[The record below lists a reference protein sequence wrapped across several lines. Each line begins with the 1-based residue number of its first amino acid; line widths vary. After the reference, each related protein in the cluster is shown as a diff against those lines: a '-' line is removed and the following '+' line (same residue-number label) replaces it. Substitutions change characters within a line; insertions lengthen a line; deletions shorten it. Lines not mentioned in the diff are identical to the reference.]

1 MFIEPAK
8 NINLFGITSHK
19 IEIMN
24 DPFGEAIHDYFE
36 QGKAPNLIVNSNYT
50 KGEKIAASYFFRTEK
65 EMPFIEQSALK
76 KCNGKILD
84 IGAAAGC
91 HSILLQKKGFNVTA
105 LEKSEKA
112 ADVLKKRGIQKVVCT
127 DIYNYSENK
136 FDTILLL
143 MNGAGIGETL
153 AGLEKLMIHLKTL
166 LAEKGQILIDS
177 TDIQYLFEE
186 EDGSVWIDLANDAY
200 FGEMEYEVKYKKSV
214 TTFKWLFIDF
224 EKLKKVAKKAG
235 LYCILIEN
243 GENHDYLA
251 QLKPKPE

>member
-19 IEIMN
+19 IKIMN
-24 DPFGEAIHDYFE
+24 DPFGEAILDYFE
-36 QGKAPNLIVNSNYT
+36 KGKAPNLTVDSNYT

-65 EMPFIEQSALK
+65 EMPFIEQTALK

-91 HSILLQKKGFNVTA
+91 HSIILQKKGFNVTA

-112 ADVLKKRGIQKVVCT
+112 VDVLKKRGIQKVVCS
-127 DIYNYSENK
+127 DAYNYPDNK

-143 MNGAGIGETL
+143 MNGAGIGETI
-153 AGLEKLMIHLKTL
+153 AGLEKLLVHVKTL
-166 LAEKGQILIDS
+166 LTEKGQILIDS
-177 TDIQYLFEE
+177 TDIKYLFEE
-186 EDGSVWIDLANDAY
+186 KDGSLWIDLANNTY
-200 FGEMEYEVKYKKSV
+200 YGEMEYEVKYKMSV
-214 TTFKWLFIDF
+214 TMFKWLFVDF
-224 EKLKKVAKKAG
+224 DKLKKVANKTG
-235 LYCILIEN
+235 LNCTLIER

-251 QLKPKPE
+251 QLKPRI